1 MADVLY
7 VLDACR
13 HKTVKHLLLSVYFFI
28 IKWSKL
34 AFNEGISGDFSFIYT
49 EYKYLLINYM
59 HWARTKADTN
69 KAENVEIKLKI
80 LIYRNKGSQKLMTM
94 VNLNLLAWLIRDWD
108 WRWIFLWCILHNGQL
123 AIYFKSFFLGSSLL
137 CLKIFH
143 PPWKMR

>member
-34 AFNEGISGDFSFIYT
+34 AFNEGISGDFSFIYS

-59 HWARTKADTN
+59 H
-69 KAENVEIKLKI
+69 
-80 LIYRNKGSQKLMTM
+80 
-94 VNLNLLAWLIRDWD
+94 
-108 WRWIFLWCILHNGQL
+108 
-123 AIYFKSFFLGSSLL
+123 
-137 CLKIFH
+137 
-143 PPWKMR
+143 

>member
-1 MADVLY
+1 MQSMADVLY

-94 VNLNLLAWLIRDWD
+94 VNLEFACLAYTRLRLTV
-108 WRWIFLWCILHNGQL
+108 IFSMMYSPQWPVG
-123 AIYFKSFFLGSSLL
+123 Y
-137 CLKIFH
+137 IF
-143 PPWKMR
+143 

>member
-80 LIYRNKGSQKLMTM
+80 LIYRYKGSQKLITM
-94 VNLNLLAWLIRDWD
+94 VNLEFACLAYTNWD